1 MFKKKC
7 EKLQE
12 NDYQSS
18 NLSYIQILLL
28 YIYFMMQN
36 YLLMQNQI
44 LNFRFKNF
52 YFNLYKKLSVFYG
65 QTD

>member
-18 NLSYIQILLL
+18 NLSYIQILLF
-28 YIYFMMQN
+28 YICFMMQN
-36 YLLMQNQI
+36 YLLMQN
-44 LNFRFKNF
+44 
-52 YFNLYKKLSVFYG
+52 
-65 QTD
+65 